1 MRIVLPLPSEILV
14 PPLTTITNVPLCS
27 NDQFS
32 SEELKLAED
41 FKKKFRSTA
50 MTIVSFYEV
59 DFTSDKTYL
68 LQVSYV
74 AGIRAIYELAGT

>member
-1 MRIVLPLPSEILV
+1 MSVVYDSDRFFFSEF
-14 PPLTTITNVPLCS
+14 S

-32 SEELKLAED
+32 AEELKLAED

-59 DFTSDKTYL
+59 DFTSDKTFL
-68 LQVSYV
+68 LQVTW
-74 AGIRAIYELAGT
+74 LKK

>member
-1 MRIVLPLPSEILV
+1 
-14 PPLTTITNVPLCS
+14 
-27 NDQFS
+27 
-32 SEELKLAED
+32 
-41 FKKKFRSTA
+41 

-74 AGIRAIYELAGT
+74 AGIRAIYELAGTGREFPIRPQYYAMTSPDLVFG